1 MSKRKTYQ
9 VSLVSLGSLN
19 ENLHF
24 GPFSQNWWES
34 RQDNIGDN
42 ETSGLYLIRINMKTL
57 VFLQNTEFIT
67 TTVQGCNGFLQQP
80 GYICEAKNTISNIFD
95 NPSAAITTL
104 YQQLFGSKTRFS
116 EQFYYAGTG
125 FKSSFYYT
133 IGVERKRTF
142 PDDVWQKVEVL
153 QEHKGTELF
162 GICHPEVQAIFQK
175 LQEPKCKPEE
185 WYITGKMQ
193 ILWNYH
199 LRKFTLASIRW
210 NQFFISWYNER
221 KSIIELI
228 TSLKKLYPPNYIFKE
243 REMRVWKAMLSHAG
257 CTNITPYTKKISNY
271 EFWTRS
277 NDPTYDREN
286 INFLYNSGFLLSNN
300 SDLFWD
306 SFYQAL
312 NINKKGLDGKRRILS
327 IIAEKFSY
335 NILMEKLR
343 VAHGTIFEARKYAR
357 INGPGWI
364 AIEKP
369 IRKLKRITSEQEYQF
384 NTFFQDKANVIM
396 SSYKTDAKTGQPVF
410 YLKNTKNILWEEFK
424 ESFPNGLKR
433 TTFYTKLM
441 GHQYVYREDLGGLCA
456 TCSTYG
462 YETFEDINTFFQ
474 HCNSLKRYLK
484 KEYEEHLIV
493 TDRGISLHNPCI
505 NHCLQYAFNECN
517 ASHPHVCI
525 ECQELFQ
532 FFQNLKTNLE
542 QSCHEE
548 VQEYYNKILYY
559 AHQTRKVYL
568 NAQFNAALL
577 DLDENGAILVIDYK
591 MKILP
596 KTSRET
602 KQEFFGKKRM
612 ALTYDVTID
621 HWSIDARQDAWF
633 SASPLHSA
641 IENLEIKPK
650 WISIISDNV
659 GEAKTTV
666 DSHHAQLSLS
676 IKRYIKIGGEIQE
689 GNDITL
695 AIQDVAGTSV
705 AHIEPNRNRGKT
717 KSMTIPGISNW
728 CEWTWPVEGE
738 YAGYIKARA
747 IPNLGNWILFSPSQI
762 QNFVKGEINQPS
774 PQLSESTKPK
784 SPWKI
789 PIPHASKLCPKRLGL
804 QELTSELP
812 SGNFLCRRN
821 KKKQRLV
828 KILDKE
834 LTQETLE
841 NKGLHLRNRSMLN
854 KKYNTR
860 PMNDEEFPL
869 SSGWATKE
877 VQKYG
882 KKGGGKRI
890 KKRISTILEQYFLAG
905 NVDKSNRMTAQ
916 DMWNLLT
923 LKAIILLIVAVVI
936 VNFKKLKQ
944 EILSDNYDRYRLALS
959 ELLV

>member
-19 ENLHF
+19 KNLHF
-24 GPFSQNWWES
+24 GPFSQNWWE
-34 RQDNIGDN
+34 I
-42 ETSGLYLIRINMKTL
+42 
-57 VFLQNTEFIT
+57 FLQNTEFIT

-116 EQFYYAGTG
+116 GSLIMGHDKTEINKQLLTGVTFQQFYYAGTG

-133 IGVERKRTF
+133 IGVERKRTLF
-142 PDDVWQKVEVL
+142 VQEICKKKFIVNMYQDFELKSTYIDNSPDDVWQKVEVL

-199 LRKFTLASIRW
+199 LRKFTLASIQW
-210 NQFFISWYNER
+210 NQFFISWYNEQ

-243 REMRVWKAMLSHAG
+243 REMRAWKAMLSHAG
-257 CTNITPYTKKISNY
+257 CTNITPYTKKISN
-271 EFWTRS
+271 
-277 NDPTYDREN
+277 
-286 INFLYNSGFLLSNN
+286 
-300 SDLFWD
+300 
-306 SFYQAL
+306 
-312 NINKKGLDGKRRILS
+312 
-327 IIAEKFSY
+327 
-335 NILMEKLR
+335 
-343 VAHGTIFEARKYAR
+343 VAHGTIFEARKYAQ
-357 INGPGWI
+357 INGP
-364 AIEKP
+364 
-369 IRKLKRITSEQEYQF
+369 
-384 NTFFQDKANVIM
+384 DKANVIM

-410 YLKNTKNILWEEFK
+410 YLKNTKNILWEKFK

-462 YETFEDINTFFQ
+462 YETFEDIVNLIKEKIKNIELQNTFFQ

-493 TDRGISLHNPCI
+493 TDRGISLHNLCI

-517 ASHPHVCI
+517 TSHPHVCI

-548 VQEYYNKILYY
+548 VQEYYNKILYYY

-602 KQEFFGKKRM
+602 KQEFFGKKGWTLHTM
-612 ALTYDVTID
+612 LVYTKSNQNSEINIQAID

-633 SASPLHSA
+633 SASSLHSA

-650 WISIISDNV
+650 WISIISDN
-659 GEAKTTV
+659 GPHYHNSELMIIMSKWFEWYGIYI
-666 DSHHAQLSLS
+666 SLS

-705 AHIEPNRNRGKT
+705 AHIEPNRNRGK
-717 KSMTIPGISNW
+717 KS
-728 CEWTWPVEGE
+728 
-738 YAGYIKARA
+738 
-747 IPNLGNWILFSPSQI
+747 LIL
-762 QNFVKGEINQPS
+762 
-774 PQLSESTKPK
+774 
-784 SPWKI
+784 
-789 PIPHASKLCPKRLGL
+789 
-804 QELTSELP
+804 
-812 SGNFLCRRN
+812 
-821 KKKQRLV
+821 
-828 KILDKE
+828 
-834 LTQETLE
+834 
-841 NKGLHLRNRSMLN
+841 
-854 KKYNTR
+854 
-860 PMNDEEFPL
+860 
-869 SSGWATKE
+869 
-877 VQKYG
+877 
-882 KKGGGKRI
+882 
-890 KKRISTILEQYFLAG
+890 
-905 NVDKSNRMTAQ
+905 
-916 DMWNLLT
+916 
-923 LKAIILLIVAVVI
+923 
-936 VNFKKLKQ
+936 
-944 EILSDNYDRYRLALS
+944 NYK
-959 ELLV
+959 